1 MIYSDLG
8 TWSPATAAHR
18 YAKSVRLP
26 SPWPL
31 GEVGVA
37 MGREPMG
44 MPMSVTHTRGQFSGA
59 ADRAAITPTLLDH
72 GGDLES
78 MVIALFA
85 RFQRV
90 DVE

>member
-1 MIYSDLG
+1 M
-8 TWSPATAAHR
+8 
-18 YAKSVRLP
+18 
-26 SPWPL
+26 
-31 GEVGVA
+31 E
-37 MGREPMG
+37 

-59 ADRAAITPTLLDH
+59 ADRAAITPALLDH